1 MGTLLSQLFTKIRH
15 LKSHPLL
22 ASNQVFIRESLIGL
36 GLTLVVWLLLAWVA
50 GPDSTIVSEVDAP
63 IATNSLKFDL
73 PESANAGSTLDVNVA
88 MNDTSLRM
96 MTITSWGV
104 FMVAPTPNGPN
115 QIFFRLDSAITRQS
129 GLITVRLIQGNK
141 QLALDSLEI
150 KPLSPAEPL
159 ETYIG
164 SKSIIADGGKH
175 WAMITALPADSL
187 GNPVAEGTPTLTQ
200 FYRPDGRVDKKAGST
215 KNLVSFERIN
225 SGLTTGKTI
234 IGVRVGG
241 AIGKE
246 KELLEIPGYPTPF
259 RISSKNVYPFA
270 DERQNFLV
278 ETSKLKD
285 QYGNTVA
292 EGTLIYFK
300 VFDPDKTQR
309 LLTAYTLDGVAR
321 IYIQN
326 PAESGALT
334 VQASVYGQV
343 ESNGLVIKFDQAIRD
358 FKAMYVRKLQALK
371 VGPMIGPLNQY
382 ASDGSVVY
390 AELQAAN
397 GSTTL
402 RLKAPVLDGYARFDL
417 STYPLA
423 PYTGTLRF
431 NGTEKKVKFVNEEKV
446 Q

>member
-1 MGTLLSQLFTKIRH
+1 MGTLLNQLFTKIRQ
-15 LKSHPLL
+15 LKSHPYV
-22 ASNQVFIRESLIGL
+22 ADHQVFIRESFIGI
-36 GLTLVVWLLLAWVA
+36 GLTLGVWMMLVWTMAPTSIQTSE
-50 GPDSTIVSEVDAP
+50 GTVSNALIP
-63 IATNSLKFDL
+63 PTLNL
-73 PESANAGSTLDVNVA
+73 PESIYAGKILDVDVGI
-88 MNDTSLRM
+88 NDTTLRM

-104 FMVAPTPNGPN
+104 FIVAPTPRGKD
-115 QIFFRLDSAITRQS
+115 QISFRLDSAITRQS
-129 GLITVRLIQGNK
+129 GLITLRLLNANG
-141 QLALDSLEI
+141 QLTTDSLEI

-175 WAMITALPADSL
+175 WAMITALPMDSL

-200 FYRPDGRVDKKAGST
+200 FYRPDGRVEKRTGRT

-234 IGVRVGG
+234 VGVRVGG

-246 KELLEIPGYPTPF
+246 KELLEIPGYPVPF
-259 RISSKNVYPFA
+259 KINSKNVYPFA

-300 VFDPDKTQR
+300 VSDPDQSQR

-321 IYIQN
+321 IYLQN
-326 PAESGALT
+326 PAESGSLSI
-334 VQASVYGQV
+334 QASVYGQV
-343 ESNGLVIKFDQAIRD
+343 ESNRLTLTFAQAIRD
-358 FKAMYVRKLQALK
+358 FKVTYNQETRVLM

-382 ASDGSVVY
+382 APDGSVVY
-390 AELQAAN
+390 AELRGTDQK
-397 GSTTL
+397 TTL
-402 RLKAPVLDGYARFDL
+402 NLNAPVLDGYAQFDL
-417 STYPLA
+417 STYPA
-423 PYTGTLRF
+423 VSYTGTLRF
-431 NGTEKKVKFVNEEKV
+431 NGTEKKVKFANGKKE
-446 Q
+446 